1 MFDARMNKAAAVAA
15 AATTVVGGVLLAF
28 APAASAAP
36 ILAELG
42 APVVQIPIDHTVAIA
57 ARDSGIPAAL
67 ANANVTIPVQGWER
81 VIDSS
86 ANVLAIATARAA
98 QYPNGCASYQFYLPP
113 SGKWAAAATSYI
125 NCPW

>member
-1 MFDARMNKAAAVAA
+1 MDHARMKKIAATTAA
-15 AATTVVGGVLLAF
+15 AATAIGGVLLTF

-36 ILAELG
+36 TLAELG
-42 APVVQIPIDHTVAIA
+42 APVVQIPLNRAVTVA

-67 ANANVTIPVQGWER
+67 ANANVMVPVPGWER

-86 ANVLAIATARAA
+86 ANVLAIETARAA
-98 QYPNGCASYQFYLPP
+98 QYPNGCASYEFYLP
-113 SGKWAAAATSYI
+113 SNGKWAAGATSYI

>member
-1 MFDARMNKAAAVAA
+1 MTHARMKKIAATTA
-15 AATTVVGGVLLAF
+15 AATTAIGGVLLTF

-36 ILAELG
+36 TLAELG
-42 APVVQIPIDHTVAIA
+42 APVVQIPINHAVTVA

-67 ANANVTIPVQGWER
+67 ANANVMVPVPEWER

-86 ANVLAIATARAA
+86 ANVLAIETSRAA
-98 QYPNGCASYQFYLPP
+98 QYPNGCASYEFYLPP
-113 SGKWAAAATSYI
+113 NGKWAAGATSYI

>member
-15 AATTVVGGVLLAF
+15 AATTVAGGVLLAF

-36 ILAELG
+36 TLAELG
-42 APVVQIPIDHTVAIA
+42 APVVQIPIDHTVAVA

-67 ANANVTIPVQGWER
+67 ANANITIPVQGWER

-125 NCPW
+125 NCPR

>member
-1 MFDARMNKAAAVAA
+1 MTHARMKKIAVTTAA
-15 AATTVVGGVLLAF
+15 AATAIGGVLLTF

-36 ILAELG
+36 TLAELG
-42 APVVQIPIDHTVAIA
+42 APVVQIPLNRAVTVA

-67 ANANVTIPVQGWER
+67 ANANVMVPVPGWER

-86 ANVLAIATARAA
+86 ANVLSIETARAA
-98 QYPNGCASYQFYLPP
+98 QYPNGCASYEFYLPP
-113 SGKWAAAATSYI
+113 SGKWAAGATSYI